1 MRESG
6 SVLQFDPLSQGLFII
21 QRLDKL
27 PITITRIGEGTFD
40 GGDSHFRLYF
50 LKVDKNTHEV
60 TNEGVNQLKIFY
72 TLGQIYRIILKCQN
86 H

>member
-6 SVLQFDPLSQGLFII
+6 SDLQFDPLSQGLFII

-40 GGDSHFRLYF
+40 GGDPLFR
-50 LKVDKNTHEV
+50 D
-60 TNEGVNQLKIFY
+60 
-72 TLGQIYRIILKCQN
+72 RIKAL
-86 H
+86 